1 MADVVIF
8 AIAIASAV
16 SLLIVGPHEPQRRAL
31 RVLRAYGETEALPTG
46 DRGEDFAT
54 PARDIFASDLVES
67 AAVAIP
73 WPTNSEP
80 GFK

>member
-16 SLLIVGPHEPQRRAL
+16 SLLIVGPHEAQRRAL
-31 RVLRAYGETEALPTG
+31 RVLRAYGETEALPTD
-46 DRGEDFAT
+46 DRGEDPAT
-54 PARDIFASDLVES
+54 PPRDIFASDLVES

-73 WPTNSEP
+73 RPTNSEH

>member
-16 SLLIVGPHEPQRRAL
+16 SLLIVSPHEAERRAL
-31 RVLRAYGETEALPTG
+31 RTLTAYGETEALPTG
-46 DRGEDFAT
+46 DRGEDLAT
-54 PARDIFASDLVES
+54 PARDIVASDLVES

-73 WPTNSEP
+73 CPTNSEH